1 MGVARVFDVV
11 VIGGGPGGYVAAIRA
26 AQRGAK
32 VALFESRDIGGTCLN
47 RGCIPTK
54 ALVRSAEVYQNIL
67 GGAEFGARV
76 SGVELDFTQVMARK
90 RQVVKKL
97 TSGVEYLLKANGVQ
111 VYAGRAAVPRPG
123 VVEVALRDGG
133 AERLET
139 KNIIIA
145 TGSGPALPPVSPK
158 SLKLTI
164 SSDDALEL
172 ERPPQSMVVIG
183 GGVLGVEFA
192 CIYAAFGTKVD
203 IIKRSPLILPPVD
216 DEIAQR
222 MAPLLRKINVTITTG
237 IYVKEI
243 KRRGDMLVLCAEKKD
258 AGLVEFSGEK
268 ILVAMG
274 RVPDFGGLGLEG
286 LGVAHDARG
295 IKVDARMRTSVPGI
309 YAIGDVVGRFH
320 LASVASAEGLCAADD
335 ITGHGRDMDYAVVP
349 ACVFSRPE
357 AASVGLKEREA
368 REQGIDITVG
378 KFMYG
383 ANGKALALG
392 EPDGMVKVI
401 ARKGDG
407 KVIGVHI
414 LGAQAT
420 DLIHEPALALKM
432 GATAEDVAMMI
443 HAHPTLS
450 EIVMEAFHGAAGQ
463 AIHQAPA
470 RK

>member
-1 MGVARVFDVV
+1 MFDVV

-32 VALFESRDIGGTCLN
+32 VALVESRDIGGTCLN

-54 ALVRSAEVYQNIL
+54 ALVRSAEVYQNVL
-67 GGAEFGARV
+67 GGAEFGARA
-76 SGVELDFTQVMARK
+76 SGVELDFAQVMARK

-97 TSGVEYLLKANGVQ
+97 ASGVEYLLKANGVH
-111 VYAGRAAVPRPG
+111 VYPGRAAVPKPG

-145 TGSGPALPPVSPK
+145 TGSGPALPPVSPE

-258 AGLVEFSGEK
+258 AGPVEFAGEK

-295 IKVDARMRTSVPGI
+295 IKVDGRMRTSVPGI
-309 YAIGDVVGRFH
+309 YATGDVVGRFH

-432 GATAEDVAMMI
+432 GATVEDVAMMI

-470 RK
+470 RR